1 MIPTEIFVLVLA
13 ALLQVVQ
20 LILMAVPANLE
31 LGVVKTLSPRDAG
44 QLGGSLESQMSV
56 RTGRL
61 LRALNNHFEAL
72 LLFAIAV
79 VAVTLTDK
87 STLLTVVCSWA
98 YLFARILYVPAYVF
112 AWVPWRSMIWMVGL
126 TATVLMLLSV
136 LF

>member
-1 MIPTEIFVLVLA
+1 MIATEITVLVLA
-13 ALLQVVQ
+13 TLLQVVQ

-31 LGVVKTLSPRDAG
+31 LGIGKTLSPRDVAR
-44 QLGGSLESQMSV
+44 LGGSLQSQVSV
-56 RTGRL
+56 RTARL
-61 LRALNNHFEAL
+61 MRALNNHFEAL

-79 VAVTLTDK
+79 FAVTFTDS
-87 STLLTVVCSWA
+87 STPLTVVCSWA
-98 YLFARILYVPAYVF
+98 YLGARILYVPAYVF